1 MIFPQQQADPSTGG
15 EYRCSLL
22 VPVIDQHRVGADRD
36 TIADD
41 AAEKL
46 PVANAAGKLNAAG
59 VRACVGGRDY
69 DVLGSEHEAARSA
82 LRAVDGD
89 PRAIDRV
96 ELRAASCS
104 DLKGVALHPGMEG
117 FISDLNIAGH
127 DRTLAEAHN
136 LVFYE
141 LGNLREAAA
150 VGETAK
156 AATRLSSPAP
166 SVDLS
171 AAAG

>member
-1 MIFPQQQADPSTGG
+1 
-15 EYRCSLL
+15 
-22 VPVIDQHRVGADRD
+22 
-36 TIADD
+36 
-41 AAEKL
+41 
-46 PVANAAGKLNAAG
+46 
-59 VRACVGGRDY
+59 
-69 DVLGSEHEAARSA
+69 
-82 LRAVDGD
+82 
-89 PRAIDRV
+89 
-96 ELRAASCS
+96 
-104 DLKGVALHPGMEG
+104 MEG